1 MFGHS
6 SYCLLLMAVQFSRPD
21 PSSPNAIAAATFS
34 TVRRGFDPN
43 EVRGLLRTVSGELT
57 RLQDRER
64 QLEREVAA
72 LKQAQIA
79 PTLPLDE
86 ETLTSMLGEE
96 TARVIAT
103 AREAALSIRTRAEE
117 GATRLLRDAAEEAAT
132 TRSQA
137 ELEAAKRLQEAQ
149 IEAQMHLEA
158 ARAQGRDMA
167 NEAREYRERV
177 LADVGRRREL
187 ARMQLLQVNSGR
199 ERLMQAF
206 ERARLVAVD
215 VLVEVDELGG
225 EPEELVNLALT
236 TGPVPVMVPRPSVAS
251 STLPA
256 LTPNPKPVDTAPKS
270 SAAAAANDAAPVRGE
285 APEQADAGVSSSVAM
300 YNATDEDEDGVV
312 PNADEVATDP
322 DAATGTDDLDDQAGT
337 TDTGTDTDGD
347 MSLVD
352 DSTVEEVTGD
362 DSTVDDSTV
371 EAVTVDEVTV
381 DDSTVEAVTVDEV
394 TVDDSTVEAVTVE
407 DHGPL
412 ASVVS
417 LFAGELDSRSADRT
431 QSQSRVAVDQLFAKL
446 KVAKAEEI
454 ARDVEQSVAAPT
466 SIRQAPKKRPATDSS
481 HDAREVPV
489 GAAGPE
495 DVSVFE
501 HRDELLAGLTAS
513 VARKLKR
520 VLADEQNEVLDV
532 LRRKEPVS
540 DLDTLVPLEPEHAR
554 SYAQVIHDD
563 LYTAATGGAMFSD
576 PAGDPQRRIA
586 DAGIIDT
593 LLAEVEEA
601 VVQPLRERL
610 YAAVAAQSSNDK
622 LGQTVRG
629 IYREWKT
636 SVLDI
641 AAADLAASAYARGV
655 SAVLVPGTAVSWI
668 ISPASP
674 ACGECSTN
682 AAAGVVQFG
691 DAFPTGDLSSPAHLG
706 CRCLIVAAGRP

>member
-1 MFGHS
+1 MFGDS

-103 AREAALSIRTRAEE
+103 AREAAMSIRTRAEE
-117 GATRLLRDAAEEAAT
+117 GATRLLREAAEEAAT

-256 LTPNPKPVDTAPKS
+256 LTPNPKPVDPAAKPST
-270 SAAAAANDAAPVRGE
+270 AAAVTDAGPVRGE
-285 APEQADAGVSSSVAM
+285 TSSEQAEAGVSSSVAM

-312 PNADEVATDP
+312 PNADEVATHP
-322 DAATGTDDLDDQAGT
+322 DVATGTDDVDEQAGT
-337 TDTGTDTDGD
+337 ADTGIDADGE
-347 MSLVD
+347 MSLLDNSTVD
-352 DSTVEEVTGD
+352 NSTVDNSTVDNSTVEEVT
-362 DSTVDDSTV
+362 V
-371 EAVTVDEVTV
+371 EEVTV
-381 DDSTVEAVTVDEV
+381 EE
-394 TVDDSTVEAVTVE
+394 
-407 DHGPL
+407 HGPM

-466 SIRQAPKKRPATDSS
+466 SIRQAPKKRSATESS
-481 HDAREVPV
+481 HDAGEVPV
-489 GAAGPE
+489 GSTGPE

-501 HRDELLAGLTAS
+501 HRDELLAALTAS

-532 LRRKEPVS
+532 LRRKEPVC

-563 LYTAATGGAMFSD
+563 LYTAATGGAKFSD
-576 PAGDPQRRIA
+576 PSGDPQRRIA
-586 DAGIIDT
+586 DAGIINT

-636 SVLDI
+636 SVLDF

-655 SAVLVPGTAVSWI
+655 AAVLVPGTAVSWI
-668 ISPASP
+668 ISPANP

-706 CRCLIVAAGRP
+706 CRCLIVAAGRR

>member
-1 MFGHS
+1 MVPPRVF
-6 SYCLLLMAVQFSRPD
+6 LL
-21 PSSPNAIAAATFS
+21 SPA
-34 TVRRGFDPN
+34 RLDGERGRQLLQPVTLFP
-43 EVRGLLRTVSGELT
+43 VAKALRTREGCPIGEVFRFVSGLYF
-57 RLQDRER
+57 RGKLAYGNAFAR
-64 QLEREVAA
+64 
-72 LKQAQIA
+72 A
-79 PTLPLDE
+79 P
-86 ETLTSMLGEE
+86 
-96 TARVIAT
+96 
-103 AREAALSIRTRAEE
+103 E
-117 GATRLLRDAAEEAAT
+117 GAPWMGNGALVITQNRGMVPVHTRVC
-132 TRSQA
+132 
-137 ELEAAKRLQEAQ
+137 LE
-149 IEAQMHLEA
+149 HLEA
-158 ARAQGRDMA
+158 FASTDIHA
-167 NEAREYRERV
+167 NEPSFRKPFARD
-177 LADVGRRREL
+177 A
-187 ARMQLLQVNSGR
+187 Q
-199 ERLMQAF
+199 
-206 ERARLVAVD
+206 LVADAIGKDGEVVLLGSIASAKYVD

-256 LTPNPKPVDTAPKS
+256 LTPNPRPVDPAAKPST
-270 SAAAAANDAAPVRGE
+270 AAAVTDAGPVRGE
-285 APEQADAGVSSSVAM
+285 ASSEQAEAGVSSSVAM

-312 PNADEVATDP
+312 PNADEVATHP
-322 DAATGTDDLDDQAGT
+322 DVATGTDDVDDQAGT
-337 TDTGTDTDGD
+337 ADTGIDADGE
-347 MSLVD
+347 MSLLDDSTVD
-352 DSTVEEVTGD
+352 NSTVEEVT
-362 DSTVDDSTV
+362 V
-371 EAVTVDEVTV
+371 EEVTV
-381 DDSTVEAVTVDEV
+381 EE
-394 TVDDSTVEAVTVE
+394 
-407 DHGPL
+407 HGPM

-417 LFAGELDSRSADRT
+417 LFAGELESRSADRT

-466 SIRQAPKKRPATDSS
+466 SIRQAPKKRSATESS
-481 HDAREVPV
+481 HDAGEVPV
-489 GAAGPE
+489 GATGPE

-501 HRDELLAGLTAS
+501 HRDELLAALTAS

-532 LRRKEPVS
+532 LRRKEPVG

-563 LYTAATGGAMFSD
+563 LYTAATGGAKFSD

-636 SVLDI
+636 SVLDF

-655 SAVLVPGTAVSWI
+655 AAVLVPGTAVSWI
-668 ISPASP
+668 ISPANP

-706 CRCLIVAAGRP
+706 CRCLIVAAGRR

>member
-117 GATRLLRDAAEEAAT
+117 GATRLLREAAEEAAT

-187 ARMQLLQVNSGR
+187 ARMQLMQVNSGR

-256 LTPNPKPVDTAPKS
+256 LTPNPKPVETAAKP
-270 SAAAAANDAAPVRGE
+270 SAAAAATDAAPVRG
-285 APEQADAGVSSSVAM
+285 AASPEQAEAGASSSVAM

-312 PNADEVATDP
+312 PNADEVATHP
-322 DAATGTDDLDDQAGT
+322 DAATGTDDVDGHPGT
-337 TDTGTDTDGD
+337 ADTGIDTDGE
-347 MSLVD
+347 MSLLD
-352 DSTVEEVTGD
+352 DSAVEEVTVG
-362 DSTVDDSTV
+362 
-371 EAVTVDEVTV
+371 EVTV
-381 DDSTVEAVTVDEV
+381 DDSSVEDV
-394 TVDDSTVEAVTVE
+394 TVDDSAVGDVTVD

-417 LFAGELDSRSADRT
+417 LFAGELDSRAADHT
-431 QSQSRVAVDQLFAKL
+431 QSQSSVAVDQLFAKL
-446 KVAKAEEI
+446 KIAKAEEI

-466 SIRQAPKKRPATDSS
+466 AIRQAPKKRPATESS
-481 HDAREVPV
+481 DDAGEVPV
-489 GAAGPE
+489 GTAGPE
-495 DVSVFE
+495 YVSVFE
-501 HRDELLAGLTAS
+501 HRDELLASLTAS

-520 VLADEQNEVLDV
+520 VLADEQNDVLDV

-540 DLDTLVPLEPEHAR
+540 DLDALVPLEPEHAR
-554 SYAQVIHDD
+554 SYAQVIHDA

-586 DAGIIDT
+586 DAGIIET

-636 SVLDI
+636 SVLDT

-668 ISPASP
+668 ISPANP